1 MGKKSQKQ
9 FVLTMVLILI
19 ALTAGCKDQN
29 LSNTKK
35 TRLIAVENN
44 QLRKDL
50 AQRDKEIEG
59 QKELL
64 VKCEQEKK
72 DIEGQVQNTIN
83 ELSAANFQDFEKIT
97 KLEEENNDLK
107 AQIESL
113 KKQESNSPPEPA
125 K

>member
-1 MGKKSQKQ
+1 
-9 FVLTMVLILI
+9 MVLILI